1 MRASLLLPAGLLC
14 LGALGAHADE
24 ASDLAQPV
32 VPVGI
37 AQTIAD
43 AADGEGREAA
53 PPETGSRLLR
63 SLSERAVR
71 TEGTPAAAVDARPD
85 LAENADDG
93 VVFGC
98 PRSLLAALLAG
109 AAETLGPETLGP
121 ETPAPE
127 TPAPVTGDAVSALA
141 IEREVLALCRERQEI
156 VTGIVTLEGELRE
169 LLTEQRH
176 AGASPAP
183 VAGYSIVKE
192 SMPVRVVSLPPAPEG
207 AVDTADEPERVPGS
221 SAVPAPPAYAWF
233 SIIGTAGDLR
243 AGISDGPGGGARVWF
258 VREGE
263 RLPGAVTVTAI
274 TGAPP
279 GVSVAGA
286 GDAILPYRPRP
297 RNAMPAGAD
306 R

>member
-1 MRASLLLPAGLLC
+1 MKASLLLPAGLLC
-14 LGALGAHADE
+14 LGALGAHTGE
-24 ASDLAQPV
+24 ASDPAQPV

-37 AQTIAD
+37 AQTIAE
-43 AADGEGREAA
+43 AAEGEGREAA
-53 PPETGSRLLR
+53 PPKTGSRLLR
-63 SLSERAVR
+63 SLSEGAVQAER
-71 TEGTPAAAVDARPD
+71 TPTATNVSSGVTGAT
-85 LAENADDG
+85 DDG

-109 AAETLGPETLGP
+109 AAETLRP

-127 TPAPVTGDAVSALA
+127 TLAAVTGDTVSALA

-156 VTGIVTLEGELRE
+156 VTGIVTLEGELRT
-169 LLTEQRH
+169 LLAEQRG
-176 AGASPAP
+176 AGTATAPA
-183 VAGYSIVKE
+183 AGNPIVKE
-192 SMPVRVVSLPPAPEG
+192 SKPVRVVPLPPAREG
-207 AVDTADEPERVPGS
+207 AVESADEPAKVPT
-221 SAVPAPPAYAWF
+221 PPAYAWF

-243 AGISDGPGGGARVWF
+243 AGISDGAGGGARVWF

-263 RLPGAVTVTAI
+263 RLPGAATVTAI

>member
-1 MRASLLLPAGLLC
+1 MPTPRTAKGGKP
-14 LGALGAHADE
+14 
-24 ASDLAQPV
+24 P
-32 VPVGI
+32 
-37 AQTIAD
+37 
-43 AADGEGREAA
+43 

-63 SLSERAVR
+63 SLSEGAVQAE
-71 TEGTPAAAVDARPD
+71 TAPVDAPPGM
-85 LAENADDG
+85 AGNADDG

-109 AAETLGPETLGP
+109 AAETLAPETLAPKTLGPETLGP

-127 TPAPVTGDAVSALA
+127 TLGPKTPAPETPAAVTGDAVSALA

-169 LLTEQRH
+169 LLAEQRR

-183 VAGYSIVKE
+183 AAGNVIVRE
-192 SMPVRVVSLPPAPEG
+192 SMPVRVVSLPPASEG
-207 AVDTADEPERVPGS
+207 AVESADEP
-221 SAVPAPPAYAWF
+221 AKVPASPAYAWF

-263 RLPGAVTVTAI
+263 RLSGAVTVTAI
-274 TGAPP
+274 SGAPP
-279 GVSVAGA
+279 GVSVTGA
-286 GDAILPYRPRP
+286 GDAVLPYRPRP
-297 RNAMPAGAD
+297 RGAMSAGAD